1 MRIKKLLSVLLCL
14 ALVFS
19 AAPLAGL
26 VGLELPG
33 LASLFE
39 TKAAAYGES
48 GTSGDLTWQWVTV
61 SGRGPT
67 LGFSGSGAMADYASA
82 ADTPYAAY
90 LSDSLF
96 SSRILV
102 SLSRQSTVTHIGDY
116 AFADFPKPISLD
128 GLPSSL
134 TSIGDYAFDGSTLT
148 GTLTIPTSVTSI
160 GAWYSDASNPPAAIA
175 VNYDGTPRDWA
186 MIDMPAETR
195 AYLSQNLTTAPSED
209 YTWGDLYYEVGFNA
223 EITIVG
229 FAENVESAFVP
240 DEIDGLP
247 VTAIRDYVLM
257 NAPTLAELYLDV
269 PIKSIGELMLSYSNP
284 SPASVH
290 VTYFGGRAQW
300 ANIQMSQATRNYL
313 EQDITFYGFDV
324 GDVIEYGR
332 YPQSMVTDTDLIYAL
347 NEIDPYDVYWDS
359 LGYYAAGSH
368 GAMTP
373 TDAIR
378 YKDVNYHGEMYR
390 GVIFNDYK
398 ASNTWEDS
406 GDNFTVPFV
415 PTLNTFYWF
424 KFEPLRWR
432 VLDPDEGLVICE
444 SIIDA
449 RAYNDYLTLD
459 RYWYYGDA
467 DMTYLAGNYIESSIR
482 AWLNDDF
489 YNTAFNAAE
498 QSNMLA
504 ATLNNECSMTLSGSD
519 NFHEFDLPETN
530 DQVFLLDFKTVDDNA
545 NSYLAGG
552 GAVAQGTDYAVA
564 QGLYYDENT
573 NGAYWWL
580 RTPGI
585 NDGQDASWVDFNG
598 HADIYL
604 TVTSACT
611 GIRPVI
617 KLEEVINE
625 YIENYVYDPLV
636 LSGNEMVGLYVVGC
650 DPTYQGEV
658 VIPTAEDLGVPIIGI
673 EAGAFSNCTDVTAV
687 SIPATVTS
695 IGEWYEGN
703 TAPAPIH
710 VAYSGSQEQW
720 ASIQMSQATRD
731 YLEQDLTVDPS
742 VKIGQYRVVLR
753 SDVTGDEYSIVSCDD
768 TVTGNVVLP
777 AELDGIPVTKLESSI
792 FAENPGAVTGV
803 TIPAS
808 ITKIEPGVFLLC
820 SNIETITVDADNA
833 TFCSVSNCVIDKTY
847 PSSKVLVAGCKNSVI
862 PADFNIRE
870 VGQQAFA
877 SCSGLTAIV
886 VPAGVIRI
894 GSGAFMGCTG
904 LSDVTLP
911 NTLGYID
918 FLAFNQTISLTSLT
932 IPGSVFSIDEWMIET
947 EYSNPQPASIAIV
960 YDNTPSAWSSCTMSA
975 NTRSYL
981 SQNITFTAPDTYT
994 DGVLVY
1000 KNNNNSYLSVQ
1011 KIANNVTAN
1020 EITIP
1025 SEYEGLPVTRIEAG
1039 AFGNYTMLTQLTI
1052 PASIETIGTWGSG
1065 VPSSIKVDYLGS
1077 MNEWNDISMETLYTR
1092 PYLEQRLVVV
1102 YAPGDLFEFGS
1113 YPQTKVTN
1121 SLLKNRLNG
1130 AANNA
1135 TWTNYQYYSGTS
1147 QNNEFNGAMNTNTK
1161 IMEYT
1166 DVVDSASGA
1175 KYRGVRIY
1183 YLRPEYTGNRI
1194 GVSSQQNGN
1203 GYYSYGTSEI
1213 YWFKFEPLTWRLLD
1227 PNTGYMMCTTA
1238 IDSQPYQNFMLNDA
1252 GVIYGD
1258 ANRTAPANSYPTSSI
1273 RAWLN
1278 NDFYN
1283 TAFTQEEKEKIHP
1296 HQLSNDS
1303 NVNIITGST
1312 GGYGSYGDTTDNIFL
1327 LSVADIIDE
1336 YNGLAYSNP
1345 NYTVNPTDLN
1355 RRCAVSVGSTD
1366 YAKCQGFGT
1375 QYVSY
1380 WWLRTAN
1387 DNPAGQQAIAIRNQ
1401 PDSGTCE
1408 PKVVNTTTI
1417 GVVPAL
1423 YMTMPEQEEV
1433 LIDANKSYIV
1443 GTSLTLNGDIRVNV
1457 YFQPSADIMNSGFV
1471 LVTGPNGYKFYGKVE
1486 DLPHNANGYKVSVPV
1501 YSPQMTETITVRV
1514 LDYRWKVVPLYIPG
1528 TDSYYT
1534 SYNYDTSANAYLQA
1548 ASATTNQQ
1556 LRDLAASLNSYGA
1569 YAQVQFNYEQTMTP
1583 DPALVSRVTVND
1595 LEAYGIEFGG
1605 SAAPFAAFDRDVKL
1619 SLLLKNM
1626 TSLRVYFRVP
1636 SGVTM
1641 PTVVLDG
1648 NTANPITPVET
1659 GTNDY
1664 YYITIPDIEAPNL
1677 GITHTIS
1684 FDGHEVYVSAL
1695 SYVYNVLN
1703 EHSDMTD
1710 LCNVCKAL
1718 YLYYEAASAMFHT
1731 GN

>member
-1 MRIKKLLSVLLCL
+1 MKRMRKALSLLLCL
-14 ALVFS
+14 ALVFG

-48 GTSGDLTWQWVTV
+48 GTSGELTWQWVMV

-90 LSDSLF
+90 LNDAIN

-175 VNYDGTPRDWA
+175 VNYAGTPRDWA

-195 AYLSQNLTTAPSED
+195 AYLNQNLTTAVSD
-209 YTWGDLYYEVGFNA
+209 TYTWGDLYYDVGING

-229 FAENVESAFVP
+229 FAENAESEFVP

-247 VTAIRDYVLM
+247 VTAIRDFVLM
-257 NAPTLAELYLDV
+257 NTPTLTELYLDV
-269 PIKSIGELMLSYSNP
+269 PLKSIGELMLSYSNP

-300 ANIQMSQATRNYL
+300 ANIQMSQATRTYL
-313 EQDITFYGFDV
+313 EQNITFFGFDV

-347 NEIDPYDVYWDS
+347 NEIDPYDVNWDS
-359 LGYYAAGSH
+359 LGYYAAGIH
-368 GAMTP
+368 GGMTP

-378 YKDVNYHGEMYR
+378 YTDVNYHGEMYR

-415 PTLNTFYWF
+415 PTLNTVYWF
-424 KFEPLRWR
+424 KYEPLRWR

-467 DMTYLAGNYIESSIR
+467 AKTYLASNYIESSIR

-519 NFHEFDLPETN
+519 NFHDFDLPETN
-530 DQVFLLDFKTVDDNA
+530 DQVFLLDFKTVDDGA

-564 QGLYYDENT
+564 QGLYYNENG

-598 HADIYL
+598 QADIYL

-617 KLEEVINE
+617 KLEEVVNE

-658 VIPTAEDLGVPIIGI
+658 VIPSAEDLGVPIIGI
-673 EAGAFSNCTDVTAV
+673 EAGAFSNCTGVTAV
-687 SIPATVTS
+687 SIPATVNT

-703 TAPAPIH
+703 TAPASIH
-710 VAYSGSQEQW
+710 VNFTGSAAQW
-720 ASIQMSQATRD
+720 ADIQMSQTTRD

-742 VKIGQYRVVLR
+742 VTIGQYRVVLR

-768 TVTGNVVLP
+768 TVTGSVVLP
-777 AELDGIPVTKLESSI
+777 AELNGIPVTKLESSI

-820 SNIETITVDADNA
+820 SNIETITVDANN
-833 TFCSVSNCVIDKTY
+833 TTYCGVNNCVIDKTY

-870 VGQQAFA
+870 IGQQAFVT
-877 SCSGLTAIV
+877 CSGLTEIV
-886 VPAGVIRI
+886 VPAGVNRI
-894 GSGAFMGCTG
+894 ASGAFLGCTG

-911 NTLGYID
+911 NTLYYID
-918 FLAFNQTISLTSLT
+918 YLAFSQTISLTSLM
-932 IPGSVFSIDEWMIET
+932 IPGSVLSIDEWMIET

-960 YDNTPSAWSSCTMSA
+960 YDNTPSAWSGCTMSA

-994 DGVLVY
+994 DGILVY

-1011 KIANNVTAN
+1011 KIANNVSAN
-1020 EITIP
+1020 EIRIP
-1025 SEYEGLPVTRIEAG
+1025 SEYEGLPVTRIEPG

-1052 PASIETIGTWGSG
+1052 PASIESIGLWYSGSI
-1065 VPSSIKVDYLGS
+1065 PASIKVDYLGS
-1077 MNEWNDISMETLYTR
+1077 KTEWDEISMDTVLTR

-1121 SLLKNRLNG
+1121 SMIKSRLNG

-1166 DVVDSASGA
+1166 DVVDSTSGA

-1213 YWFKFEPLTWRLLD
+1213 FWFKFEPLTWRLLD

-1238 IDSQPYQNFMLNDA
+1238 IDSQPYQNFMLRSGDT
-1252 GVIYGD
+1252 VYGD
-1258 ANRTAPANSYPTSSI
+1258 AGCTTAANSYVNSSI

-1283 TAFTQEEKEKIHP
+1283 TAFTAAEKAKIQP
-1296 HQLSNDS
+1296 HQISNAS
-1303 NVNIITGST
+1303 NRDMLTGTT
-1312 GGYGSYGDTTDNIFL
+1312 GDPASYADTTDAVFL
-1327 LSVADIIDE
+1327 LSVADIADP
-1336 YNGLAYSNP
+1336 YNGLGDTGRTYDPNDLMRASN
-1345 NYTVNPTDLN
+1345 
-1355 RRCAVSVGSTD
+1355 ASVTSSD
-1366 YAKCQGFGT
+1366 YALCQGLYKSGDMFF
-1375 QYVSY
+1375 
-1380 WWLRTAN
+1380 WWLRTASTGSTFLPVEMAN
-1387 DNPAGQQAIAIRNQ
+1387 MYN
-1401 PDSGTCE
+1401 SS
-1408 PKVVNTTTI
+1408 NTTVNAANCTSV

-1423 YMTMPEQEEV
+1423 YMTMPELPEV
-1433 LIDANKSYIV
+1433 LIDANKNYIV
-1443 GTSLTLNGDIRVNV
+1443 GTSLSLNGDLTVNI
-1457 YFQPSADIMNSGFV
+1457 YIEPSDDVIESGYV
-1471 LVTGPNGYKFYGKVE
+1471 LVQGPNNYNEIIKVSDLRHNDNGYKI
-1486 DLPHNANGYKVSVPV
+1486 SVPV

-1514 LDYRWKVVPLYIPG
+1514 FDFRMQIYPLYIPG

-1534 SYNYDTSANAYLQA
+1534 SYNYDTSVDAYLQA
-1548 ASATTNQQ
+1548 ATTHSNQH
-1556 LRDLAASLNSYGA
+1556 LRELAASLNNYGA
-1569 YAQVQFNYEQTMTP
+1569 YAQIQFNHELTMTP
-1583 DPALVSRVTVND
+1583 DPALLESVTAND
-1595 LEAYGIEFGG
+1595 VEAYTLEFGG
-1605 SAAPFAAFDRDVKL
+1605 AAAPSATFDRDVKM
-1619 SLLLKNM
+1619 SLLLKDT
-1626 TSLRVYFRVP
+1626 TSLRIYFRVTDGM
-1636 SGVTM
+1636 SI
-1641 PTVVLDG
+1641 PTVILDG
-1648 NTANPITPVET
+1648 DTANPLTPVDA
-1659 GTNDY
+1659 GANY
-1664 YYITIPDIEAPNL
+1664 YYYVTIPDIKAPYL
-1677 GITHTIS
+1677 GLTHTLS
-1684 FDGHEVYVSAL
+1684 FDGHEIYVSPL
-1695 SYVYNVLN
+1695 TYVYNVLN
-1703 EHSDMTD
+1703 EHSDMVA

-1718 YLYYEAASAMFHT
+1718 YLYYVAAAAMFL
-1731 GN
+1731 